1 MDIFKIYWLNSNGDP
16 YKIYIFG
23 CKEEDNL
30 FSKDELDLFK
40 TQNIKPEYFSKRYIY
55 NDDNINNIKRKIFIH
70 INTTNPALLDNSS
83 ERELLTNKG
92 WEVSFDTMEIE
103 I

>member
-1 MDIFKIYWLNSNGDP
+1 MSG
-16 YKIYIFG
+16 
-23 CKEEDNL
+23 KEGSLEVL
-30 FSKDELDLFK
+30 K
-40 TQNIKPEYFSKRYIY
+40 NI
-55 NDDNINNIKRKIFIH
+55 NIKRKIFIH

-83 ERELLTNKG
+83 ERALLANQG